1 MKSWRCLKCFA
12 AGNLP
17 ERSLDL
23 LSSCNYNLIIYFLSS
38 KTFTN
43 ESLSLPISVPLK
55 PVIVLNMNIYPPFL
69 RLVKFLFL
77 TGVRFQFCTHFWCMA
92 FAPFC
97 PSVLE
102 PNFDLTFCHSEG
114 VSQSCPLR
122 PCQIFG
128 LFKGFFKGEDLMA
141 TKCRSSVLS
150 FVVCVPFA
158 TDWMILSC

>member
-17 ERSLDL
+17 GRSLDL
-23 LSSCNYNLIIYFLSS
+23 YSSCNYNLIIYFLSS

-43 ESLSLPISVPLK
+43 ESLSLPISIPLK

-69 RLVKFLFL
+69 RLAKFLFL

-97 PSVLE
+97 SSVLE